1 MNAGLK
7 MVFNFVQLRICL
19 VVSFDCWQNGGLS
32 RHGSRWSSAS
42 RSLTT
47 CFPFVRPKGGS
58 VLLIV
63 DSGTENKKA
72 TSKVHFYLVTTWSPR
87 NLSPCA
93 REARH

>member
-1 MNAGLK
+1 M
-7 MVFNFVQLRICL
+7 
-19 VVSFDCWQNGGLS
+19 
-32 RHGSRWSSAS
+32 
-42 RSLTT
+42 
-47 CFPFVRPKGGS
+47 
-58 VLLIV
+58 LLIV